1 MLRSI
6 KLIVGLFILLAL
18 LFAADRYYYY
28 ITTTYHTDKAQVVMR
43 INNTN
48 YDYIMVGS
56 SRTECFFNTV
66 TIDSITGLKGYNLGL
81 DGSEFAESYL
91 LLDQFFK
98 HNNNARVVFVQTDIF
113 QMMPDY
119 SYSYPFH
126 EYRYLPYIGDVTVAG
141 VVAEKRGI
149 LKCALWRYV
158 PFIKYAEFNT
168 EFSIVDIISKY
179 RHKPY
184 LYATNG
190 FRYLKTIPHNDD
202 FDDERYTEKR
212 INSKMNVPNGNP
224 YLDKIVALLKAKG
237 CQPVFI
243 QPPVYTRIE
252 GWARQFDIAAEARK
266 GNIPYCDYLR
276 MDLSVKGTVF
286 RDYTHL
292 DGSGAVIFST
302 QVADS
307 IKAMV
312 IQYSN

>member
-6 KLIVGLFILLAL
+6 KIIVGLFILLTL

-28 ITTTYHTDKAQVVMR
+28 IATTCHTDKAQVVMR

-48 YDYIMVGS
+48 YDYIMIGS

-66 TIDSITGLKGYNLGL
+66 IIDSITGLKGYNMGL

-91 LLDQFFK
+91 LLDQFFE
-98 HNNNARVVFVQTDIF
+98 HNNKARVVFIQTDIF

-126 EYRYLPYIGDVTVAG
+126 EYRYLPYMGDATVAS

-149 LKCALWRYV
+149 LKYTLWKYV

-168 EFSIVDIISKY
+168 EYNIVDILSKY
-179 RHKPY
+179 SHKPY
-184 LYATNG
+184 LYANNG
-190 FRYLKTIPHNDD
+190 FRYLQTIPHNDD
-202 FDDERYTEKR
+202 FDDKRYTDER
-212 INSKMNVPNGNP
+212 INSKMNVPDGNP
-224 YLDKIVALLKAKG
+224 YLDKIVALLKVKG

-243 QPPVYTRIE
+243 QPPVYARIE
-252 GWARQFDIAAEARK
+252 GWARQFDIAKEARK
-266 GNIPYCDYLR
+266 ANIPYCDYLR
-276 MDLSVKGTVF
+276 MDISAKGSVF

-292 DGSGAVIFST
+292 DGKGAVIFSA
-302 QVADS
+302 QIADS
-307 IKAMV
+307 IKVRVM
-312 IQYSN
+312 QYFN